1 MPIETM
7 SRSSL
12 FWLCLLV
19 AVALVPV
26 SLLLW
31 FAGDSRH
38 ALGAAPLVL
47 LMVFPLTLAALRAR
61 PRSSTSAKR
70 AVAAHS

>member
-1 MPIETM
+1 M
-7 SRSSL
+7 SRSSF

-19 AVALVPV
+19 VVALVPV
-26 SLLLW
+26 GALLW

-38 ALGAAPLVL
+38 ALGVAPLVL
-47 LMVFPLTLAALRAR
+47 LLVCPLVLAALRKRAR
-61 PRSSTSAKR
+61 SPSGAKR